1 MEQMMT
7 TPIAKTLLRS
17 LLIAFIVASC
27 SMQKAATSSQPSK
40 GQLAQQNVDATI
52 WYNTS
57 AENFYIYHQTYA
69 YAKTQLVERLKINTT
84 GAPPSVILDID
95 ETVLDNSPYMFE
107 LIARGE
113 AFSDISWDKWVQQAS
128 AKLLPGVQD
137 FLMFCEQNG
146 VQVYYISNRSEEQ
159 LDFTM
164 QNLVKYN
171 LPNVNP
177 ENILLKKD
185 MSDKTERRRLVQQQT
200 NVVLYIG
207 DNLRDF
213 DEMFRDRSD
222 KFGKVIVER
231 QLQDMLPQFILLPNP
246 MYGQWQAIFSFPEGA
261 SDAEKASL
269 KIDQAQPRD
278 YE

>member
-1 MEQMMT
+1 
-7 TPIAKTLLRS
+7 
-17 LLIAFIVASC
+17 
-27 SMQKAATSSQPSK
+27 MQKAATSSQPSK

-57 AENFYIYHQTYA
+57 AENFYIYHQTFA
-69 YAKTQLVERLKINTT
+69 FAKTQLLERLKANKT
-84 GAPPSVILDID
+84 GAPNSIIIDID
-95 ETVLDNSPYMFE
+95 ETVLDNSPFMYE
-107 LIARGE
+107 LITRGE
-113 AFSDISWDKWVQQAS
+113 AFSEISWDKWVQQAS

-146 VQVYYISNRSEEQ
+146 VQVFYISNRSEEQ

-177 ENILLKKD
+177 ENVLLKKD

-231 QLQDMLPQFILLPNP
+231 QLQEMLPQFILLPNP